1 MGWRDPRTVDLGK
14 IFNGESR
21 DPRTAE
27 SVRIFKR
34 GSKDPWTAKI
44 VLIFRGHAGIK
55 KGMQE
60 STDYRIGPNPW
71 LPLEKF
77 GANRW
82 SVVPYFLLS
91 KLGLNRPSVDPFF
104 NLDWFGSPW
113 IPAFPFRDSPQ
124 DPYIFSNG
132 QTNRVTKYSGIFRPT
147 ENQSAWNWVV
157 NGILCQKMGSE
168 NAWISIRFKF
178 AHITIAE
185 MYVAPPSCLFYDK
198 PDLYDHLIDFLKNQ
212 LSQKRFQPRLKILP
226 RGNS

>member
-1 MGWRDPRTVDLGK
+1 MQ
-14 IFNGESR
+14 IFTNRRFG
-21 DPRTAE
+21 PN
-27 SVRIFKR
+27 FKTR
-34 GSKDPWTAKI
+34 KQG
-44 VLIFRGHAGIK
+44 
-55 KGMQE
+55 

-71 LPLEKF
+71 IPLEKF

-132 QTNRVTKYSGIFRPT
+132 QTNRVTKYSGILRPT
-147 ENQSAWNWVV
+147 EHHSAWNWLA
-157 NGILCQKMGSE
+157 NGILGVEIGFE

-178 AHITIAE
+178 AHKKIGK
-185 MYVAPPSCLFYDK
+185 MYVAPPSWLFYDK
-198 PDLYDHLIDFLKNQ
+198 TDFDYH
-212 LSQKRFQPRLKILP
+212 
-226 RGNS
+226 